1 MSVRRPPDPKTIVA
15 AVLLSLACAW
25 GAFSGLSRLAQPA
38 GLGARLHSVDAAVA
52 KAESAPREG
61 GDPSF
66 YVKDAICRDPPSRA
80 ADLLKTRLA
89 TQAAAAGLQAP
100 KITIADPGSADVSQA
115 LTPVMFE
122 LEATGRYDM
131 VLAYLKLLSRDGPE
145 IFADAVDLKS
155 EVSAVSLKLSGRV
168 MCLTSA
174 V

>member
-1 MSVRRPPDPKTIVA
+1 
-15 AVLLSLACAW
+15 
-25 GAFSGLSRLAQPA
+25 
-38 GLGARLHSVDAAVA
+38 
-52 KAESAPREG
+52 
-61 GDPSF
+61 
-66 YVKDAICRDPPSRA
+66 
-80 ADLLKTRLA
+80 
-89 TQAAAAGLQAP
+89 
-100 KITIADPGSADVSQA
+100 
-115 LTPVMFE
+115 MFE